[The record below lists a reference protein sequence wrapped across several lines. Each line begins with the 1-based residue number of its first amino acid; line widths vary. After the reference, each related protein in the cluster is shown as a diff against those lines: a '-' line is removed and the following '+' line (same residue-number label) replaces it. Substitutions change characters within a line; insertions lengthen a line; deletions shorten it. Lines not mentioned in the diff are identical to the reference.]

1 MFTGFLALG
10 SDAWW
15 TVKGVGSSSILNVR
29 VSPFYVQI
37 NALGAPPTVPNAFVL
52 GSTTRILLAMTTIAL
67 ALISIFPRSVW
78 RKPVYWLGM
87 SSLIEVFVSFA
98 FLVHATQVTILNT
111 YGTIPPLA
119 GNTIIPGRVLGLDL
133 TSYQNPSLS
142 SNFAPAFYIGLI
154 SVTVLGGS
162 GIIYYLLHPQ
172 KLEFL
177 SSEFLRGLSGVYLSP
192 PYQHAWFTSTD
203 QGLNPLGEDPD
214 NLTDDELAMSFEK
227 LLDKMQPGGLVSV
240 ILPAWASGL
249 NDRLARVL
257 PWTGFHLE
265 KSELI
270 YRVPGKPENELVFRK
285 PVNVRRVQQLQ
296 ELDELST
303 PIPILEVPSI
313 GTEQP
318 PVVEVIEEPVWA
330 EPRMSRRELAMVKSA
345 VSVIERRKEPVPYK
359 ELLNDVYMEL
369 LDRKVDFE
377 SARQIETTLLK
388 HAEKELTILEDMDET
403 GSRVLKKW
411 WLGER
416 LLRAERPPA
425 GPGIWTKLSLSK
437 MGIPKIKQLFGKLQ
451 RHQHEGYKPRK
462 QIDED

>member
-1 MFTGFLALG
+1 M
-10 SDAWW
+10 
-15 TVKGVGSSSILNVR
+15 
-29 VSPFYVQI
+29 
-37 NALGAPPTVPNAFVL
+37 
-52 GSTTRILLAMTTIAL
+52 
-67 ALISIFPRSVW
+67 ISIFPKSVW
-78 RKPVYWLGM
+78 RKPVYWLGI
-87 SSLIEVFVSFA
+87 SSLGEVFLSFA
-98 FLVHATQVTILNT
+98 FLVHATQVTILNI

-119 GNTIIPGRVLGLDL
+119 GNTIIQGRVLGLDL
-133 TSYQNPSLS
+133 TSYQNPTLS
-142 SNFAPAFYIGLI
+142 SNFSPSFYLGLI
-154 SVTVLGGS
+154 SIAVLGGS
-162 GIIYYLLHPQ
+162 EIIHYLLHPQ

-177 SSEFLRGLSGVYLSP
+177 SSELLRGLSGVYLSP

-203 QGLNPLGEDPD
+203 SGLNPLGEDPD

-227 LLDKMQPGGLVSV
+227 LLEKMQPGGLVSV

-249 NDRLARVL
+249 NNRLVRVL

-270 YRVPGKPENELVFRK
+270 YRVPGKAENELVFRK
-285 PVNVRRVQQLQ
+285 PVNVRHVQQVQ
-296 ELDELST
+296 EKDELST
-303 PIPILEVPSI
+303 PILDVPSI

-318 PVVEVIEEPVWA
+318 PVVEVIEEPVWV

-345 VSVIERRKEPVPYK
+345 VSIIERRKEPVPYK

-369 LDRKVDFE
+369 LDKKVDFE

-388 HAEKELTILEDMDET
+388 HAEKELTIIEDMDET

-425 GPGIWTKLSLSK
+425 GPGIWTRLSLSK
-437 MGIPKIKQLFGKLQ
+437 MGLPKIKQLFGKLQ

-462 QIDED
+462 HVEED

>member
-10 SDAWW
+10 NDAWW
-15 TVKGVGSSSILNVR
+15 TVKGVGSSAILNVR

-37 NALGAPPTVPNAFVL
+37 DALSAPSTVSNAFVL
-52 GSTTRILLAMTTIAL
+52 GSTTRILLAMTTFAL
-67 ALISIFPRSVW
+67 ALISIFPKSIW

-98 FLVHATQVTILNT
+98 FLVHATQVTILNA

-119 GNTIIPGRVLGLDL
+119 GNTIIQGRVLGLDL
-133 TSYQNPSLS
+133 TSYQNPILS
-142 SNFAPAFYIGLI
+142 SNFAPPFYLGLI
-154 SVTVLGGS
+154 SIAALGGS
-162 GIIYYLLHPQ
+162 GIIRYLLHPQ

-177 SSEFLRGLSGVYLSP
+177 FSDLLRGLSGVYLSP
-192 PYQHAWFTSTD
+192 PYQHAWFTSTE
-203 QGLNPLGEDPD
+203 QALNPLGENPD

-227 LLDKMQPGGLVSV
+227 LLEKMQPGGLVSV
-240 ILPAWASGL
+240 ILPAWASAL
-249 NDRLARVL
+249 NDRLVRVL

-265 KSELI
+265 KSDLI

-285 PVNVRRVQQLQ
+285 PVSVRRFVQV
-296 ELDELST
+296 EERDELST
-303 PIPILEVPSI
+303 PISILEVPSI

-318 PVVEVIEEPVWA
+318 PAVEVIEEPVWL
-330 EPRMSRRELAMVKSA
+330 EPRMSRRELAMVRSA
-345 VSVIERRKEPVPYK
+345 VTTIERRKEPVPYK

-369 LDRKVDFE
+369 LDKKVDFE

-388 HAEKELTILEDMDET
+388 HAEKELTIIEDIDET

-416 LLRAERPPA
+416 LLRAELPPA
-425 GPGIWTKLSLSK
+425 GLSIWTKLSLSK
-437 MGIPKIKQLFGKLQ
+437 MGLQKIKQLLGKLQ

-462 QIDED
+462 HNDED